1 MEEEDQPLSP
11 SLLEEEEEQG
21 VVEESEEEEEEV
33 VAGTPPPNSRL
44 EELVP
49 TSPVILTQRRVLRR
63 RRGLGSEAGLASAS
77 QQLQTG
83 AMEGGSSISQSEEQ
97 GIQDH
102 PLLDEAGGQGE
113 STTGTVQNAH
123 IVHGLQETN
132 DVTSG
137 EPRLIDAEEVPING
151 GTSVPEEDA
160 SKVQGGDDQE
170 KASTSTGKKAEARL
184 RKKRKRVSEDEGEGS
199 NCTICFEAWGNSGS
213 HRIASLKCGHFF
225 GQSCIEKWL
234 RGASS
239 CPNCNEKAARK
250 DVRPHYVA
258 RLAALDTGERDRALA
273 ELEKTKVELRELQLR
288 ETELQVRLQQQAA
301 LIARL
306 GGGQGQADMNS
317 RPFGGSLVPTQK
329 LQRADSSK
337 GEGRLMYQ
345 RRHELCKPS
354 TDRDKC
360 CRVLA
365 HSAHLGM
372 LLVSQPN
379 NTTGNLFPGFGVRRF
394 NMLDQRLGNYV
405 PVMKDVMRDLV
416 VHPENQELLLS
427 CGQDKTARITNLS
440 SCMEVAKFTSESELW
455 ACAWGP
461 GGAVYLGTKRSQ
473 VEVRSMRE
481 HLAEPTVISF
491 QGTERRP
498 IIGLRSVPASPEN
511 GLHNPGI
518 LVLTLGSLWYWEL
531 GSEVVQHRLST
542 PSGRLFSSLSYDPK
556 SRLLLVSC
564 RPAPTA
570 LHIVMQLAVSRLP
583 GGSRVV
589 VGQVV
594 AQVAGGS
601 YRERSFLRAALVE
614 GAREGQV
621 LLVYG
626 RGSGVTDTKLVVKEV
641 GTERTL
647 QEVLIGKPVLDIQSA
662 EINGSRY
669 LAALGETDLTMYKWE

>member
-1 MEEEDQPLSP
+1 
-11 SLLEEEEEQG
+11 
-21 VVEESEEEEEEV
+21 
-33 VAGTPPPNSRL
+33 
-44 EELVP
+44 
-49 TSPVILTQRRVLRR
+49 
-63 RRGLGSEAGLASAS
+63 
-77 QQLQTG
+77 
-83 AMEGGSSISQSEEQ
+83 
-97 GIQDH
+97 
-102 PLLDEAGGQGE
+102 
-113 STTGTVQNAH
+113 
-123 IVHGLQETN
+123 
-132 DVTSG
+132 
-137 EPRLIDAEEVPING
+137 
-151 GTSVPEEDA
+151 
-160 SKVQGGDDQE
+160 
-170 KASTSTGKKAEARL
+170 
-184 RKKRKRVSEDEGEGS
+184 
-199 NCTICFEAWGNSGS
+199 
-213 HRIASLKCGHFF
+213 
-225 GQSCIEKWL
+225 L

-306 GGGQGQADMNS
+306 GGGQGQAEMNS

-329 LQRADSSK
+329 LQRAESSK

-405 PVMKDVMRDLV
+405 PVMKDVVRDLV

-473 VEVRSMRE
+473 VEVRSTRE
-481 HLAEPTVISF
+481 HMAEPTVISF

-531 GSEVVQHRLST
+531 GTEVVQHRLST

-564 RPAPTA
+564 RPAPNA

-583 GGSRVV
+583 GGSRAV

-601 YRERSFLRAALVE
+601 YRERSFLRAALVD
-614 GAREGQV
+614 GSREGQV